1 MMTPNQV
8 KNEIVKLLRST
19 GREYMDDVVECLNEL
34 GFFEAPASTRFHLN
48 EEGGLAQHSLNVCNV
63 AMMLREQMLALKP
76 ELTDRLPLDSV
87 IVASLLHDVCKSDI
101 YKKSLKK
108 RKNAFG
114 SWEEYEG
121 YDVDYSNFPVGH
133 GEKSVIVVLRMG
145 FNLTDDEIM
154 AIRWHMTA
162 WDLPFQSADAKG
174 NFNIAKEICPLCSLI
189 QCADNLASNILER
202 KDDDDMLTVRS
213 F

>member
-174 NFNIAKEICPLCSLI
+174 NFNTAKEICPLCSLI